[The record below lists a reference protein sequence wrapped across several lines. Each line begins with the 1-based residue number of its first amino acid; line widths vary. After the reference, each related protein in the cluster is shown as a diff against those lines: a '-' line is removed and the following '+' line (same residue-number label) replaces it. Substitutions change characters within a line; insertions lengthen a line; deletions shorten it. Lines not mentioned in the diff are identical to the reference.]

1 MPSGSANG
9 STAAGT
15 ITPESSAS
23 QPSTGISQSTPM
35 TGRSKGSAAYASGAV
50 FSPNHAGRHSISPVS
65 STAMGLSG
73 LNALTE
79 SEPMLEL
86 IFRSSRP
93 PELPCSELPANEPM
107 SDFPVTGTK

>member
-9 STAAGT
+9 SAAAGT
-15 ITPESSAS
+15 ITPESSAN
-23 QPSTGISQSTPM
+23 QPSTGSSQSTPS
-35 TGRSKGSAAYASGAV
+35 TGRISGSAAYARGAV

-65 STAMGLSG
+65 TTTMGLSG

-86 IFRSSRP
+86 IFLSSRP
-93 PELPCSELPANEPM
+93 PE
-107 SDFPVTGTK
+107 